1 MSIGERGVKG
11 VLLVI
16 VKGSLYQNALSRYT
30 MMRLGISK
38 QHFLVNENH
47 SQE

>member
-1 MSIGERGVKG
+1 MSVGERGVKG

-30 MMRLGISK
+30 MMRLGMPK
-38 QHFLVNENH
+38 HHFLVIENH